1 MIQIGD
7 LVASIRRRR
16 RFQYAVQ
23 AADLLGLPTSH
34 LLPLL
39 KRDSEMRR
47 FSGQRLFVGFVMQ
60 TFYIGRSAH
69 CLSPMGQSW
78 RMPGSLIFFAGSV
91 VTGVQNRAAV
101 TQR

>member
-16 RFQYAVQ
+16 HFQYAVQ

-39 KRDSEMRR
+39 KRDSEMSR

-60 TFYIGRSAH
+60 TFYIGLSAH
-69 CLSPMGQSW
+69 CLSQMGQSW
-78 RMPGSLIFFAGSV
+78 RMPG
-91 VTGVQNRAAV
+91 
-101 TQR
+101 